1 MQEIS
6 ESGLASWVVEERQ
19 AALVQSTLDDGRWL
33 QKEWELEE
41 QKPRSAISVPIYA
54 NNRLVAVITLVR
66 EATVAYTQ
74 GDLALLSVIPFSIA
88 MNSEILV

>member
-6 ESGLASWVVEERQ
+6 ERGLAAWVVEKRQ
-19 AALVQSTLDDGRWL
+19 ATLVRSTLDDGRWL
-33 QKEWELEE
+33 QKDWELEE
-41 QKPRSAISVPIYA
+41 QKTRSAISVPIYA

-66 EATVAYTQ
+66 EATIAYTQ